1 MAMSDVSEKVAA
13 ILIGIILGALVGASG
28 MASFQKFKWE
38 RQAIEHK
45 AAYYHPETG
54 AFTWK
59 KSQTLPASPGG
70 ARLSSR
76 KSRPPGGLC
85 SWHAP

>member
-28 MASFQKFKWE
+28 MASFQEFKWE

-45 AAYYHPETG
+45 AAYYHGETG

-59 KSQTLPASPGG
+59 KSE
-70 ARLSSR
+70 
-76 KSRPPGGLC
+76 RPTQEAGK
-85 SWHAP
+85 